1 MKKSICILFSL
12 TVLVVSTFADKSR
25 FYQNGKVIDR
35 MYVDS
40 EDGLRVRDNPS
51 LKSSRLCAL
60 QHRFPVKVVAIGKE
74 ETIDGITA
82 PWVEI
87 LIPRYEWKDDVA
99 EFGWV
104 FGAYL
109 SKEPSIIFAVP
120 KTKEQL
126 DLFLRSRLI
135 SSSKFTFMG
144 ENISV
149 MINENVIEF
158 KESANAQ
165 WGNYIKIL
173 SENKFEYDCSATLIN
188 EDPYK
193 ENLIFTIISGT
204 ENTFRTKVS
213 GKNFETFCTWECKE
227 YSRGICEQ
235 LYFTSPSL
243 YFISFFSKMDRIFS
257 GYTRKVDCDFKNS
270 KNIELTKAELI
281 DELIKSGVSA
291 IGTEYEQLYHDYW
304 NPIMAEHQKKADKME

>member
-12 TVLVVSTFADKSR
+12 TVLVVSTFADKTF
-25 FYQNGKVIDR
+25 FYENGKVIDT

-40 EDGLRVRDNPS
+40 EDGLRVRDYPS

-60 QHRFPVKVVAIGKE
+60 QHRFPVKVIAIGKE

-87 LIPRYEWKDDVA
+87 LLPRYEWKGDEA

-126 DLFLRSRLI
+126 DSFLRSRLI
-135 SSSKFTFMG
+135 SSSEFTFMG
-144 ENISV
+144 DNISV

-158 KESANAQ
+158 KKSANAQ

-173 SENKFEYDCSATLIN
+173 SENKFEYDCTATLIN

-193 ENLIFTIISGT
+193 ENLTLTILGGNET
-204 ENTFRTKVS
+204 TFRTNVS
-213 GKNFETFCTWECKE
+213 GKNFETSCTWECKE
-227 YSRGICEQ
+227 YSRGICEN

-257 GYTRKVDCDFKNS
+257 GNTRKVDCDFKNS
-270 KNIELTKAELI
+270 KNTRLTWQNTRK
-281 DELIKSGVSA
+281 KR
-291 IGTEYEQLYHDYW
+291 TKW
-304 NPIMAEHQKKADKME
+304 NKIT